1 MLLFNA
7 KLEKIGDHPRL
18 STTSS
23 KNLISIMSAPNL
35 DRQSPDPEH
44 QSDAQIGVISDP
56 NNHGAKEDYEND
68 KTSSEQWLN
77 KLNDQ
82 LGQ

>member
-1 MLLFNA
+1 
-7 KLEKIGDHPRL
+7 
-18 STTSS
+18 
-23 KNLISIMSAPNL
+23 MSAPNL

-56 NNHGAKEDYEND
+56 NNQGAREDYDND

-77 KLNDQ
+77 KLESNPKGAVEDHAVAATSKKQ
-82 LGQ
+82 

>member
-1 MLLFNA
+1 
-7 KLEKIGDHPRL
+7 
-18 STTSS
+18 
-23 KNLISIMSAPNL
+23 MSAPNL